1 MANQIFDNVVIQSKF
16 EDMLTTAL
24 EMNQFVTNDTS
35 LTQSAGMKV
44 QINKYDVTGDVEDLE
59 MGAGNT
65 GDIESTITT
74 TEYEVKTTQGR
85 FAYYD
90 EQAMTDPLVVEAGLR
105 GIAAKMAN
113 DFTAKAVAEMNKAT
127 LEHQYADL
135 IDFDDVVD
143 ATAKLNTEDESGLF
157 MLINPAIL
165 ANLRKVLAQFLSYS
179 EDFAR
184 TGYVGSING
193 IPIYISKAVPT
204 DTAYIADRT
213 AVTVFTKK
221 GSEIETERDADT
233 RKNIIYGRKVAVVAL
248 TDATKI
254 VKLTKQA

>member
-113 DFTAKAVAEMNKAT
+113 DFTAKAVAEMN
-127 LEHQYADL
+127 
-135 IDFDDVVD
+135 
-143 ATAKLNTEDESGLF
+143 NTEDESGLF

-165 ANLRKVLAQFLSYS
+165 ANLRKVLSQFLSYS